1 MQRLRFS
8 APQWTTRMRAY
19 APGRRVRGFTLIELL
34 VALGLM
40 ALMAALSWR
49 GLDAM
54 QRNQT
59 RLARHSQE
67 VLSLQN
73 GLAQWTA
80 DLEAIESQPGQS
92 SMDWDGRALRL
103 LRRGSQSAGEGLYVV
118 AWAQGQRAQ
127 GSVWLRWSSPPLTSR
142 AQLQAAWSQAALWA
156 QNPGDAERL
165 REAVIAPLSSWQI
178 VYFRGGAWSNPLSSA
193 DQVSASASITP
204 AVPATAAS
212 GAISEA
218 PKQDGAVDAGKG
230 LLGAVAGNLAGNLP
244 GTVAAPNE
252 VQAKTEAL
260 PDGVRLVLTLPD
272 GGAISGTLTRDWSRA
287 GLGGS

>member
-1 MQRLRFS
+1 MQPMPNA
-8 APQWTTRMRAY
+8 APA
-19 APGRRVRGFTLIELL
+19 ARRQRGFTLVELL
-34 VALGLM
+34 VALVLM
-40 ALMAALSWR
+40 AVMAALSWR
-49 GLDAM
+49 GFDAM

-59 RLARHSQE
+59 SLARHAQE

-80 DLEAIESQPGQS
+80 DLEALEAQPGQS

-127 GSVWLRWSSPPLTSR
+127 GSVWLRWSSPPLTNR
-142 AQLQAAWSQAALWA
+142 AQLLAAWSQAALWA

-165 REAVIAPLSSWQI
+165 REVVIAPMTGWQI

-193 DQVSASASITP
+193 DQVSATAITP
-204 AVPATAAS
+204 GVPATPAS
-212 GAISEA
+212 GAVSEA
-218 PKQDGAVDAGKG
+218 PKQDGAADAGKG
-230 LLGAVAGNLAGNLP
+230 LLGALVGAVPGAAGQ
-244 GTVAAPNE
+244 AANAAA
-252 VQAKTEAL
+252 QTKTEAL

>member
-1 MQRLRFS
+1 MQARPNA
-8 APQWTTRMRAY
+8 APKA
-19 APGRRVRGFTLIELL
+19 RRHRGFTLIELL
-34 VALGLM
+34 VALVLM
-40 ALMAALSWR
+40 AVMAALSWR
-49 GLDAM
+49 GFDAM

-59 RLARHSQE
+59 SLARHSQE

-80 DLEAIESQPGQS
+80 DLEAIETQPGQS

-127 GSVWLRWSSPPLTSR
+127 GSVWLRWSSPPLTNR
-142 AQLQAAWSQAALWA
+142 AQMLAAWSQAALWA

-165 REAVIAPLSSWQI
+165 REVVIAPMTGWQI

-193 DQVSASASITP
+193 DQVSTSPVAP
-204 AVPATAAS
+204 APPVTGAS
-212 GAISEA
+212 GVVTEP
-218 PKQDGAVDAGKG
+218 PKQEGAADAGKG
-230 LLGAVAGNLAGNLP
+230 LLGALVGAVPGAAGQ
-244 GTVAAPNE
+244 AANAPA
-252 VQAKTEAL
+252 QTKTEAL

>member
-1 MQRLRFS
+1 MQARPNA
-8 APQWTTRMRAY
+8 APKA
-19 APGRRVRGFTLIELL
+19 RRHRGFTLIELL
-34 VALGLM
+34 VALVLM
-40 ALMAALSWR
+40 AVMAALSWR
-49 GLDAM
+49 GFDAM

-59 RLARHSQE
+59 SLARHSQE

-80 DLEAIESQPGQS
+80 DLEAIETQPGQS

-127 GSVWLRWSSPPLTSR
+127 GSVWLRWSSPPLTNR
-142 AQLQAAWSQAALWA
+142 AQMLAAWSQAALWA

-165 REAVIAPLSSWQI
+165 REVVIAPMTGWQI

-193 DQVSASASITP
+193 DQVSTSP
-204 AVPATAAS
+204 APPAAPATAAS
-212 GAISEA
+212 GVVAEV
-218 PKQDGAVDAGKG
+218 PKQEGAADAGKG
-230 LLGAVAGNLAGNLP
+230 LLGALVGAVPGAAGQ
-244 GTVAAPNE
+244 AANAPA
-252 VQAKTEAL
+252 QTKTEAL

-272 GGAISGTLTRDWSRA
+272 GGAISGTLTRDWARA

>member
-1 MQRLRFS
+1 MHPDLFPTPQVTAQRR
-8 APQWTTRMRAY
+8 ADAHNRRM
-19 APGRRVRGFTLIELL
+19 RGFTLIELL
-34 VALGLM
+34 VALALM

-54 QRNQT
+54 QRNQSS
-59 RLARHSQE
+59 LARHSQE

-80 DLEAIESQPGQS
+80 DLEAIETQPGQN

-103 LRRGSQSAGEGLYVV
+103 LRRGSQSTSEGLVVV

-127 GSVWLRWSSPPLTSR
+127 GNVWLRWSSPPLTNR
-142 AQLQAAWSQAALWA
+142 AQMLAAWSQAALWA

-165 REAVIAPLSSWQI
+165 REVIVAPLSSWQI

-193 DQVSASASITP
+193 DQVKRTPESPAS
-204 AVPATAAS
+204 VAS
-212 GAISEA
+212 GMVNEEA
-218 PKQDGAVDAGKG
+218 VNAGKG
-230 LLGAVAGNLAGNLP
+230 LMVGSFSAVNAAITPAG
-244 GTVAAPNE
+244 
-252 VQAKTEAL
+252 QAQTKTEAL
-260 PDGVRLVLTLPD
+260 PEGVRLVLTLPE
-272 GGAISGTLTRDWSRA
+272 GGAVSGTITRDWSRS

>member
-1 MQRLRFS
+1 MQPRPNA
-8 APQWTTRMRAY
+8 APKA
-19 APGRRVRGFTLIELL
+19 RRHRGFTLIELL
-34 VALGLM
+34 VALVLM
-40 ALMAALSWR
+40 AVMAALSWR
-49 GLDAM
+49 GFDAM

-59 RLARHSQE
+59 SLARHSQE

-80 DLEAIESQPGQS
+80 DLEAIETQPGQS

-127 GSVWLRWSSPPLTSR
+127 GSVWLRWSSPPLTNR
-142 AQLQAAWSQAALWA
+142 AQMLAAWSQAALWA

-165 REAVIAPLSSWQI
+165 REVVIAPMTGWQI

-193 DQVSASASITP
+193 DQVSTSP
-204 AVPATAAS
+204 APPAAPATAAS
-212 GAISEA
+212 GVVAEV
-218 PKQDGAVDAGKG
+218 PKQEGAADAGKG
-230 LLGAVAGNLAGNLP
+230 LLGALVGAVPGAAGQ
-244 GTVAAPNE
+244 AANAPA
-252 VQAKTEAL
+252 QTKTEAL

-272 GGAISGTLTRDWSRA
+272 GGAISGTLTRDWARA

>member
-1 MQRLRFS
+1 MQPRPKA
-8 APQWTTRMRAY
+8 APKA
-19 APGRRVRGFTLIELL
+19 RRHRGFTLIELL
-34 VALGLM
+34 VALVLM
-40 ALMAALSWR
+40 AVMAALSWR
-49 GLDAM
+49 GFDAM

-59 RLARHSQE
+59 SLARHSQE

-80 DLEAIESQPGQS
+80 DLEAIETQPGQS

-127 GSVWLRWSSPPLTSR
+127 GSVWLRWSSPPLTNR
-142 AQLQAAWSQAALWA
+142 AQMLAAWSQAALWA

-165 REAVIAPLSSWQI
+165 REVVIAPMTGWQI

-193 DQVSASASITP
+193 DQVSTSP
-204 AVPATAAS
+204 APPAAPATAAS
-212 GAISEA
+212 GVVAEV
-218 PKQDGAVDAGKG
+218 PKQEGAADAGKG
-230 LLGAVAGNLAGNLP
+230 LLGALVGAVPGAAGQ
-244 GTVAAPNE
+244 AANAPA
-252 VQAKTEAL
+252 QTKTEAL

-272 GGAISGTLTRDWSRA
+272 GGAISGTLTRDWARA

>member
-1 MQRLRFS
+1 MQARPNA
-8 APQWTTRMRAY
+8 APKA
-19 APGRRVRGFTLIELL
+19 RRHRGFTLIELL
-34 VALGLM
+34 VALVLM
-40 ALMAALSWR
+40 AVMAALSWR
-49 GLDAM
+49 GFDAM

-59 RLARHSQE
+59 SLARHSQE

-80 DLEAIESQPGQS
+80 DLEAIETQPGQS

-127 GSVWLRWSSPPLTSR
+127 GSVWLRWSSPPLTNR
-142 AQLQAAWSQAALWA
+142 AQMLAAWSQAALWA

-165 REAVIAPLSSWQI
+165 REVVIAPMTGWQI

-193 DQVSASASITP
+193 DQVSTSPVAP
-204 AVPATAAS
+204 APPVIGAS
-212 GAISEA
+212 GVVTEP
-218 PKQDGAVDAGKG
+218 PKQEGAADAGKG
-230 LLGAVAGNLAGNLP
+230 LLGALAGAVP
-244 GTVAAPNE
+244 TAASQVANAAA
-252 VQAKTEAL
+252 QTKTEAL

>member
-1 MQRLRFS
+1 MQPTPNA
-8 APQWTTRMRAY
+8 APKA
-19 APGRRVRGFTLIELL
+19 RRHRGFTLIELL
-34 VALGLM
+34 VALVLM
-40 ALMAALSWR
+40 AVMAALSWR
-49 GLDAM
+49 GFDAM

-59 RLARHSQE
+59 SLARHSQE

-80 DLEAIESQPGQS
+80 DLEAIETQPGQS

-127 GSVWLRWSSPPLTSR
+127 GSVWLRWSSPPLTNR
-142 AQLQAAWSQAALWA
+142 AQMLAAWSQAALWA

-165 REAVIAPLSSWQI
+165 REVVIAPMTGWQI

-193 DQVSASASITP
+193 DQVSTSP
-204 AVPATAAS
+204 APPAAPATAAS
-212 GAISEA
+212 GVVAEV
-218 PKQDGAVDAGKG
+218 PKQEGAADAGKG
-230 LLGAVAGNLAGNLP
+230 LLGALVSAVPGAAGQ
-244 GTVAAPNE
+244 AANAPA
-252 VQAKTEAL
+252 QTKTEAL

>member
-1 MQRLRFS
+1 MQSRPLPKPHRVPT
-8 APQWTTRMRAY
+8 ALPQ
-19 APGRRVRGFTLIELL
+19 RGFTLIELL
-34 VALGLM
+34 VALVLM
-40 ALMAALSWR
+40 AVMAALSWR
-49 GLDAM
+49 GFDAM
-54 QRNQT
+54 QRHQSS
-59 RLARHSQE
+59 LALHSQE

-80 DLEAIESQPGQS
+80 DLEALETQPGQS

-103 LRRGSQSAGEGLYVV
+103 LRRGSQSTGEGLLVV

-127 GSVWLRWSSPPLTSR
+127 GNVWLRWSSPPLTNR
-142 AQLQAAWSQAALWA
+142 AQMLAAWSQAALWA

-165 REAVIAPLSSWQI
+165 REVVIAPMTGWQI

-193 DQVSASASITP
+193 DQVSA
-204 AVPATAAS
+204 TAAPPVTGAS
-212 GAISEA
+212 GVVTEP
-218 PKQDGAVDAGKG
+218 PKQEGAADAGKG
-230 LLGAVAGNLAGNLP
+230 LLGALVSAVPGAAGQ
-244 GTVAAPNE
+244 AANAPA
-252 VQAKTEAL
+252 QTKTEAL

>member
-1 MQRLRFS
+1 MQRLPFS
-8 APQWTTRMRAY
+8 APHWTTRKRAEM
-19 APGRRVRGFTLIELL
+19 PSKRVRGFTLIELL

-80 DLEAIESQPGQS
+80 DLEAIESQPGQN

-142 AQLQAAWSQAALWA
+142 AQMLAAWSQAALWA

-165 REAVIAPLSSWQI
+165 REVVIAPLSGWQI

-193 DQVSASASITP
+193 DQVSAASFTP

-212 GAISEA
+212 GAITDA
-218 PKQDGAVDAGKG
+218 PKTDGAAEPGKG
-230 LLGAVAGNLAGNLP
+230 LLGALAGNLP
-244 GTVAAPNE
+244 GTAAAPIQA
-252 VQAKTEAL
+252 QAKTEAL

>member
-1 MQRLRFS
+1 MQRALFLQPTPNA
-8 APQWTTRMRAY
+8 APKARSH
-19 APGRRVRGFTLIELL
+19 RGFTLIELL
-34 VALGLM
+34 VALVLM
-40 ALMAALSWR
+40 AVMAALSWR
-49 GLDAM
+49 VFDAM
-54 QRNQT
+54 QRNQSS
-59 RLARHSQE
+59 LARHSQE

-80 DLEAIESQPGQS
+80 DLEAIETQPGQS

-127 GSVWLRWSSPPLTSR
+127 GSVWLRWSSPPLTNR
-142 AQLQAAWSQAALWA
+142 AQMLAAWSQAALWA

-165 REAVIAPLSSWQI
+165 REVVIAPMSSWQI
-178 VYFRGGAWSNPLSSA
+178 VYYRGGAWTNPLSSA
-193 DQVSASASITP
+193 DQVSAAPVAP
-204 AVPATAAS
+204 AAPVTVAS
-212 GAISEA
+212 GAVTEA
-218 PKQDGAVDAGKG
+218 PKQEAASDAGKG
-230 LLGAVAGNLAGNLP
+230 LLGTLAGAVP
-244 GTVAAPNE
+244 AAAT
-252 VQAKTEAL
+252 QAANAAAQTKTEAL

>member
-1 MQRLRFS
+1 MQRALFMQPRPNA
-8 APQWTTRMRAY
+8 APKA
-19 APGRRVRGFTLIELL
+19 RRHRGFTLIELL
-34 VALGLM
+34 VALVLM
-40 ALMAALSWR
+40 AVMAALSWR
-49 GLDAM
+49 GFDAM

-59 RLARHSQE
+59 SLARHSQE

-80 DLEAIESQPGQS
+80 DLEAIETQPGQS

-127 GSVWLRWSSPPLTSR
+127 GSVWLRWSSPPLINR
-142 AQLQAAWSQAALWA
+142 AQMLAAWSQAALWA

-165 REAVIAPLSSWQI
+165 REVVIAPMTGWQI

-193 DQVSASASITP
+193 DQVSAAAITP
-204 AVPATAAS
+204 GVPVTLAS
-212 GAISEA
+212 GAVSEA
-218 PKQDGAVDAGKG
+218 PKQDGAADAGKG
-230 LLGAVAGNLAGNLP
+230 LLGALAGNLAGTLP
-244 GTVAAPNE
+244 GTVTAPN
-252 VQAKTEAL
+252 QAQTKTEAL

>member
-1 MQRLRFS
+1 MQPTPNA
-8 APQWTTRMRAY
+8 APKA
-19 APGRRVRGFTLIELL
+19 RRHRGFTLIELL
-34 VALGLM
+34 VALVLM
-40 ALMAALSWR
+40 AVMAALSWR
-49 GLDAM
+49 GFDAM

-59 RLARHSQE
+59 SLARHSQE

-80 DLEAIESQPGQS
+80 DLEAIETQPGQS

-127 GSVWLRWSSPPLTSR
+127 GSVWLRWSSPPLTNR
-142 AQLQAAWSQAALWA
+142 AQMLAAWSQAALWA

-165 REAVIAPLSSWQI
+165 REVVIAPMTGWQI

-193 DQVSASASITP
+193 DQVSTSP
-204 AVPATAAS
+204 APPAAPATAAS
-212 GAISEA
+212 GVVAEV
-218 PKQDGAVDAGKG
+218 PKQEGAADAGKG
-230 LLGAVAGNLAGNLP
+230 LLGALVGAVPGAAGQ
-244 GTVAAPNE
+244 AANAPA
-252 VQAKTEAL
+252 QTKTEAL

>member
-1 MQRLRFS
+1 MQ
-8 APQWTTRMRAY
+8 
-19 APGRRVRGFTLIELL
+19 RGFTLIELL
-34 VALGLM
+34 VALVLM
-40 ALMAALSWR
+40 AVMAALSWR
-49 GLDAM
+49 GFDAM

-59 RLARHSQE
+59 SLARHSQE

-80 DLEAIESQPGQS
+80 DLEAIETQPGQS

-127 GSVWLRWSSPPLTSR
+127 GSVWLRWSSPPLTNR
-142 AQLQAAWSQAALWA
+142 AQMLAAWSQAALWA

-165 REAVIAPLSSWQI
+165 REVVIAPMTGWQI

-193 DQVSASASITP
+193 DQVSTSP
-204 AVPATAAS
+204 APPAAPATAAS
-212 GAISEA
+212 GVVAEV
-218 PKQDGAVDAGKG
+218 PKQEGAADAGKG
-230 LLGAVAGNLAGNLP
+230 LLGALVSAVPGAAGQ
-244 GTVAAPNE
+244 AANAPA
-252 VQAKTEAL
+252 QTKTEAL

>member
-1 MQRLRFS
+1 MQRALFIQPRPNA
-8 APQWTTRMRAY
+8 APKA
-19 APGRRVRGFTLIELL
+19 RRHRGFTLIELL
-34 VALGLM
+34 VALVLM
-40 ALMAALSWR
+40 AVMAALSWR
-49 GLDAM
+49 GFDAM

-59 RLARHSQE
+59 SLARHSQE

-80 DLEAIESQPGQS
+80 DLEAIETQPGQS

-127 GSVWLRWSSPPLTSR
+127 GSVWLRWSSPPLTNR
-142 AQLQAAWSQAALWA
+142 AQMLAAWSQAALWA

-165 REAVIAPLSSWQI
+165 REVVIAPMTGWQI

-193 DQVSASASITP
+193 DQVSA
-204 AVPATAAS
+204 TAAPPVTGAS
-212 GAISEA
+212 GVVTET
-218 PKQDGAVDAGKG
+218 PKQEGAADAGKG
-230 LLGAVAGNLAGNLP
+230 LLGALVG
-244 GTVAAPNE
+244 AAPGAAG
-252 VQAKTEAL
+252 QAANAPAHTKTEAL

>member
-1 MQRLRFS
+1 MQ
-8 APQWTTRMRAY
+8 
-19 APGRRVRGFTLIELL
+19 RGFTLIELL
-34 VALGLM
+34 VALVLM
-40 ALMAALSWR
+40 AVMAALSWR
-49 GLDAM
+49 GFDAM
-54 QRNQT
+54 QRNQSS
-59 RLARHSQE
+59 LARHSQE

-80 DLEAIESQPGQS
+80 DLEALETQPGQS

-127 GSVWLRWSSPPLTSR
+127 GSVWLRWSSPPLTNR
-142 AQLQAAWSQAALWA
+142 AQMLAAWSQAALWA

-165 REAVIAPLSSWQI
+165 REVVIAPMSSWQI
-178 VYFRGGAWSNPLSSA
+178 VYYRGGAWTNPLSSA
-193 DQVSASASITP
+193 DQVSAAP
-204 AVPATAAS
+204 APPAAPVTAAS
-212 GAISEA
+212 GIVAEV
-218 PKQDGAVDAGKG
+218 PKQEGAADAGKG
-230 LLGAVAGNLAGNLP
+230 LLGALAGAVP
-244 GTVAAPNE
+244 GAAG
-252 VQAKTEAL
+252 QAANAPAQTKTEAL